1 MTRTIITAIS
11 NRSNLE
17 LFVIQITKHDGDTAI
32 NLFFFSRPSFYF
44 LFLNSLSSR
53 VWFKVLSKSVAF
65 TGCSYF
71 FSCAQFR
78 VLEYAIRVFFSPR
91 IKMVIISLFGIVCV
105 TQTSRHFYESHS
117 LVWVWAHSSVI
128 CGWLCLIYT
137 VSVNLDLHQNLVCLL
152 HWKLFYPQWGVEMW
166 LNGAKHWPLKY
177 LANPHR
183 LAKHK
188 CLTAVLHSIPGFFYY
203 YYFNENNNNYDYY

>member
-1 MTRTIITAIS
+1 M
-11 NRSNLE
+11 L
-17 LFVIQITKHDGDTAI
+17 L
-32 NLFFFSRPSFYF
+32 
-44 LFLNSLSSR
+44 SLA
-53 VWFKVLSKSVAF
+53 VHI
-65 TGCSYF
+65 F

-183 LAKHK
+183 LAKHTVNVS
-188 CLTAVLHSIPGFFYY
+188 LQFFTASQGFFIIIILMKIIIIMIIIK
-203 YYFNENNNNYDYY
+203 NHNNNL

>member
-1 MTRTIITAIS
+1 MTVTLLLI
-11 NRSNLE
+11 
-17 LFVIQITKHDGDTAI
+17 
-32 NLFFFSRPSFYF
+32 FFFSHVQAFIFFF
-44 LFLNSLSSR
+44 LILCHQESDSR
-53 VWFKVLSKSVAF
+53 CCQKVLLSLAVHI
-65 TGCSYF
+65 F